1 MNPSPITAVVFDLGA
16 VLVDWNPEYLY
27 AKLIPDPDERRVFL
41 DEICTLEWN
50 YAMDGGRSVRD
61 EVAKLAAQHPEHAD
75 LINAWWDR
83 WPEMLGDE
91 IPGTRAI
98 AERISASGIPLYAL
112 TNWSAE
118 TWPLGLAGFPFLG
131 ELFDGIV
138 VSGDE
143 GVVKPDPRLFAI
155 LRDRYGLNPA
165 TTLFIDDSPKNV
177 AAADE
182 LGYVAHLFTSADDL
196 EAWLRNLGLLSSRR
210 VRFVPPTLLTTAPWP
225 PAPLLVAV
233 LSLVWLFAIGLRV
246 KTGDPDAQVPATD

>member
-1 MNPSPITAVVFDLGA
+1 MTSTPITAVVFDLGG

-27 AKLIPDPDERRVFL
+27 AKLIPDDAERRAFL
-41 DEICTLEWN
+41 DNVCTLEWN
-50 YAMDGGRSVRD
+50 YAMDAGLSVRE
-61 EVAKLAAQHPEHAD
+61 EVAKLAAQRPEQAD

-98 AERISASGIPLYAL
+98 AERIAASGMPLYAL

-143 GVVKPDPRLFAI
+143 GVAKPDPRLFAI
-155 LRDRYGLNPA
+155 LSDRYGLEP
-165 TTLFIDDSPKNV
+165 TTTTFIDDSPTNV
-177 AAADE
+177 AAATD
-182 LGYVAHLFTSADDL
+182 LGYRAHLFASANELD
-196 EAWLRNLGLLSSRR
+196 AWLRELD
-210 VRFVPPTLLTTAPWP
+210 
-225 PAPLLVAV
+225 V
-233 LSLVWLFAIGLRV
+233 L
-246 KTGDPDAQVPATD
+246 